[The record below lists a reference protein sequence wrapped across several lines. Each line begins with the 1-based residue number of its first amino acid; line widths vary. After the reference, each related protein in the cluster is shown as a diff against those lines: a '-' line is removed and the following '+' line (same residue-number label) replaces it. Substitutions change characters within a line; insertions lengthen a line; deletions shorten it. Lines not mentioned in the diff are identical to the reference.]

1 MALAPERQGT
11 EPTFRRFGLGWQYRP
26 PEAPV
31 VMTFASV
38 SEKRGEVRAEIHV
51 QSARTGGHM
60 LRRYVNLLGSRSLDE
75 LAKDLANR
83 DGGAGFPWRSILEAV
98 TESIIQ
104 ALRVGPDVESFGGIT
119 DRPPGIS
126 WLCEGLVMA
135 HVPNV
140 WLAAASTGKSTFSAL
155 LALCHALG
163 QPFLG
168 RPTKQGVTLYLDW
181 ESTADDLAEKLWL
194 GSRWYGLSRV
204 PEGIYR
210 MPMRGPASMYAAAI
224 ANRIDS
230 IGATLVIWDGVQA
243 AGGPVGQYTSYEA
256 VAMDMEALVMSLP
269 PTTHVL
275 LDHVTGDDLKEQKV
289 PLKARGGTRKVEW
302 ARNQWSLI
310 LDRDAHLSKRHVV
323 GWTHTKINR
332 SDYLEPFGVEIIHR
346 PDELGFALLEESEV
360 EPLKDRMSDWRQ
372 LLVIAQEVGR
382 PLTNREAARLWK
394 GDTEKRSVS
403 LVQHLVNN
411 RTQTFTR
418 NADGTFEPH
427 WSVKAWET
435 ESEPVG
441 ARRPAAGS
449 APALMLVPS
458 TDEEWDD
465 PRFDKNGNLIRDDE
479 EEQDD
484 LPF

>member
-1 MALAPERQGT
+1 MVLEPERNGQD
-11 EPTFRRFGLGWQYRP
+11 RRFKRHGLGWQYRP

-31 VMTFASV
+31 VMTFSSV
-38 SEKRGEVRAEIHV
+38 SERRGEVRAEIHV
-51 QSARTGGHM
+51 QSATTGGHM
-60 LRRYVNLLGSRSLDE
+60 LRRYLNLLGSRSLDD
-75 LAKDLANR
+75 LAKDLASR
-83 DGGAGFPWRSILEAV
+83 DGGGSFPWRSILEAA

-104 ALRVGPDVESFGGIT
+104 ALRVGPDIESYEGIA

-135 HVPNV
+135 NVPNV

-168 RPTKQGVTLYLDW
+168 RPTTKGIALYLDW
-181 ESTADDLAEKLWL
+181 ESTGDDLAEKLWL
-194 GSRWYGLSRV
+194 GSRWFGLSKTPSGV
-204 PEGIYR
+204 YR

-230 IGATLVIWDGVQA
+230 LGASLVIWDGVQA
-243 AGGPVGQYTSYEA
+243 AGGPMGQYASYES
-256 VAMDMEALVMSLP
+256 VAMDLEALVMSLP
-269 PTTHVL
+269 LTTHVL

-346 PDELGFALLEESEV
+346 PDELGFQLLNESEV
-360 EPLKDRMSDWRQ
+360 EPLKERMPTWRQ
-372 LLVIAQEVGR
+372 LLAVVQEAGR
-382 PLTNREAARLWK
+382 PLMNREAAHLWK
-394 GDTEKRSVS
+394 GDTSKKTID
-403 LVQHLVNN
+403 LVRATINN
-411 RTQTFTR
+411 HTRVFTR
-418 NADGTFEPH
+418 NVDGTFEPH
-427 WSVKAWET
+427 WSVQAR
-435 ESEPVG
+435 SNGSAVG
-441 ARRPAAGS
+441 ATMPAAG
-449 APALMLVPS
+449 A
-458 TDEEWDD
+458 DETAGWPEYE
-465 PRFDKNGNLIRDDE
+465 PESDDE
-479 EEQDD
+479 EAYGA